1 MKKHIQKLEIIQRV
15 VTKVLQELKGLMY
28 EERLKEIELI
38 TQEERERA
46 DLITIHK
53 LVKQMGK
60 VDNEDLLLTRDG
72 KSREMRGHNRCM

>member
-60 VDNEDLLLTRDG
+60 VDNEDL
-72 KSREMRGHNRCM
+72 